1 MWKKIL
7 KYREIAKQIYQ
18 VEVKNG
24 RKTSFWY
31 ESWSSLGCLQ
41 NFLNGGGHIDMSI
54 SINATVEESRKHRRR
69 NHRVM
74 LLNKIEDEIEKYKGN
89 MKQEEDVSLW
99 KDGKWKFK
107 TTFSSGETGQN
118 IRERHLPCSWYQAV
132 WFRYATPKY
141 SFILWT
147 ALHDRL
153 PTGDRM
159 RYWNGNI
166 DTSCML
172 CNEPMETR
180 EHLFFECSYSTQV
193 WEKLMRG
200 VLRKEFTVSWDNLIR
215 MCTEA
220 GLGKVH
226 KFIIKYAM
234 QSIVYSLWR
243 EMNRRRHGEVA
254 QPLELLIK
262 MIEKNLRNIS
272 TTIQKKGDKD
282 FD

>member
-1 MWKKIL
+1 
-7 KYREIAKQIYQ
+7 
-18 VEVKNG
+18 
-24 RKTSFWY
+24 
-31 ESWSSLGCLQ
+31 
-41 NFLNGGGHIDMSI
+41 
-54 SINATVEESRKHRRR
+54 
-69 NHRVM
+69 
-74 LLNKIEDEIEKYKGN
+74 
-89 MKQEEDVSLW
+89 
-99 KDGKWKFK
+99 
-107 TTFSSGETGQN
+107 
-118 IRERHLPCSWYQAV
+118 
-132 WFRYATPKY
+132 
-141 SFILWT
+141 
-147 ALHDRL
+147 
-153 PTGDRM
+153 
-159 RYWNGNI
+159 
-166 DTSCML
+166 
-172 CNEPMETR
+172 
-180 EHLFFECSYSTQV
+180 
-193 WEKLMRG
+193 MRG